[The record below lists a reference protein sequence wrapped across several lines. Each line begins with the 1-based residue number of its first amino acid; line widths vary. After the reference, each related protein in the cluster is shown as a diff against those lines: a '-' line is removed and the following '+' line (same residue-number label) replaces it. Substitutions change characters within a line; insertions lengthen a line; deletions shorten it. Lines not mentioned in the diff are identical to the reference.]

1 MCIIDSVKKENKK
14 WNKIKWIF
22 FFWKGVDN
30 EDDDVSGSSG
40 CIDVK

>member
-22 FFWKGVDN
+22 FFKGVDN
-30 EDDDVSGSSG
+30 EDDDVNGSSG